1 MAKKIN
7 VYIITGFL
15 GSGKTTILNSL
26 LKQFDSEKNVVI
38 ENEFG
43 KINVDASLI
52 NGAFESVYEL
62 TNGCICCSIN
72 NQLIDA
78 LSQIDQLKNK
88 PNNLFIETTGIAD
101 AGEVAAV
108 FSQLYVMDKF
118 DLKKILCVVDA
129 ENIEQYIDS
138 NIEIIKQII
147 VADRI
152 LINKADPE
160 DQTKLDRIKNHIK
173 GLNCFAEITS
183 SAHGDL
189 HKNHLLE
196 PNAKD
201 KPISS
206 LAVETKSTHKIKS
219 VLYETELKF
228 NIQMLKYELFKSL
241 FFYYD
246 QIFRIKGY
254 VLDASNEVFLVQSVG
269 KGSTVTPA
277 KNISIEK
284 SQLVVIGKEL
294 EVKTIERL
302 LKLAFVKIKKA
313 KNL

>member
-1 MAKKIN
+1 MANRIN
-7 VYIITGFL
+7 VYILTGFL
-15 GSGKTTILNSL
+15 GSGKTTLLNNL

-52 NGAFESVYEL
+52 NGSFESVFEL

-78 LSQIDQLKNK
+78 LSQIDQLKNR
-88 PNNLFIETTGIAD
+88 PDNLFVETTGIAD
-101 AGEVAAV
+101 VGEVAAV

-129 ENIEQYIDS
+129 ENIEHYIDS

-147 VADRI
+147 ASDCI
-152 LINKADPE
+152 LINKANPE
-160 DQTKLDRIKNHIK
+160 EQIKLNRIENHLK
-173 GLNCFAEITS
+173 ALNCFAKIS
-183 SAHGDL
+183 SSIHGDL
-189 HKNHLLE
+189 PKNRLLE
-196 PNAKD
+196 PNTTDKSISPAALEAK
-201 KPISS
+201 
-206 LAVETKSTHKIKS
+206 TTHKIKS

-228 NIQMLKYELFKSL
+228 DITMLKYELFKSL

-254 VLDASNEVFLVQSVG
+254 VLDANNEVFLVQSVG
-269 KGSTVTPA
+269 KASTVVPA
-277 KNISIEK
+277 KNTSIEK
-284 SQLVVIGKEL
+284 SQLVVIGKGL
-294 EVKTIERL
+294 ETKTIERL
-302 LKLAFVKIKKA
+302 LKLAFLKPKK
-313 KNL
+313 LQSS